1 MLGNRLGRSSGLDM
15 HHDTPSR
22 VAWSSEVTGQP
33 LILDKLRRRLDI
45 RLARMTESRSTSPS
59 CIHD

>member
-1 MLGNRLGRSSGLDM
+1 M
-15 HHDTPSR
+15 
-22 VAWSSEVTGQP
+22 VEQVTGQP

-45 RLARMTESRSTSPS
+45 RLARITESRSTSPS